1 MKKLHIGIAAITL
14 VSIAGCSSLGL
25 GGKRVDYQ
33 AGATV
38 APTLETPPEMST
50 PATDDRFKIPQGDGG
65 VATYSNYNRTGAA
78 STAASTPA
86 GNLLPEV
93 KGVHL
98 ERSGTQRWLVVEDKA
113 EAVWPTVKAFWKE
126 NGLTIK
132 SEDETV
138 GLIETDWS
146 ENRAKIPQDG
156 VRGLI
161 GKVFDGLY
169 SSGERDQY
177 RTRLERSKDG
187 LSTEIYITHR
197 GMEEVLSADKNTSKW
212 QARANDPELEAI
224 MLQRLLIRLGG
235 KPAQATEIAASNTTA
250 SNVGSG
256 AATLQEI
263 YDGSHVIIIQ
273 DAFDKSWR
281 RAGLAI
287 EQSGFTIEDK
297 DRTKG
302 VYLLRPAKVE
312 RSLLDK
318 LQFWKDSPDENA
330 RYRVT
335 VKDGGTACEVSTSNS
350 DGISTDDSK
359 KLLDTIFKHIN
370 P

>member
-1 MKKLHIGIAAITL
+1 MKKLHIGVAAITL
-14 VSIAGCSSLGL
+14 ISVAGCSSLGL
-25 GGKRVDYQ
+25 TGKRVDYQ
-33 AGATV
+33 AGAAV
-38 APTLETPPEMST
+38 APTLEVPPEMTS
-50 PATDDRFKIPQGDGG
+50 PAGDERFKIPQSEGSG
-65 VATYSNYNRTGAA
+65 VATYSNYNRTGT
-78 STAASTPA
+78 TAATTPA

-98 ERSGTQRWLVVEDKA
+98 ERSGTQRWLVVNDKA

-126 NGLTIK
+126 NGLVIK
-132 SEDETV
+132 TEEEAV

-187 LSTEIYITHR
+187 TSTEIYITHR

-224 MLQRLLIRLGG
+224 MLQRLLVRLGG
-235 KPAQATEIAASNTTA
+235 KPAQAAEIAASNITTTG
-250 SNVGSG
+250 VIG

-263 YDGSHVIIIQ
+263 YDGSQVIIIQ

-287 EQSGFTIEDK
+287 EQSGFTLEDK

-302 VYLLRPAKVE
+302 VYLVRPAKVT

-318 LQFWKDSPDENA
+318 LQFWKDTPDENA

-335 VKDGGTACEVSTSNS
+335 VRDGGTACEVAASDS
-350 DGISTDDSK
+350 DGMSTDNSK
-359 KLLDTIFKHIN
+359 KLLGAIFQHIN
-370 P
+370 Q